1 MYSDGKRS
9 GVRMRRRL
17 GLPTAPKLLALIVP
31 YLCRCVS
38 IAKMDSVELVTLT
51 LGLGLGLGRG
61 LGEGPPQAR
70 LAAVLGIPQH
80 DTQHLGAV
88 RSTRTEEQTCR
99 HTGLIPNANFDPNS

>member
-38 IAKMDSVELVTLT
+38 VAKMDSVELVTLT
-51 LGLGLGLGRG
+51 LGLGLGLGQG

-70 LAAVLGIPQH
+70 LAADPTARYTASGSCQVDQ
-80 DTQHLGAV
+80 DRGADM
-88 RSTRTEEQTCR
+88 QTHR
-99 HTGLIPNANFDPNS
+99 ADS